1 MTFAT
6 TLLTEMKNLG
16 INTEVPPNKLR
27 TGYGDS
33 VVLVLSKLA
42 DKALEKKKFSFKK
55 MRIENEK
62 TSNGGDGVVD
72 IEEEAPDN
80 INVEIQYDDE
90 GKGGDNKNSN
100 NNNEDKNEVVS
111 EILYS
116 EVPADEWQ
124 RELERVSGKLKMDF
138 NSTFSTSE
146 WRSHID
152 GIKSNEENFAKTI
165 PDSRSILENLS
176 GDIDASLEKISK
188 KEGIISKN
196 FTNIVKLKLSNR

>member
-1 MTFAT
+1 
-6 TLLTEMKNLG
+6 MKNLG
-16 INTEVPPNKLR
+16 ISTDVPPNKLR

-33 VVLVLSKLA
+33 VVLVLSKLT

-62 TSNGGDGVVD
+62 ASNGGDGVVD

-90 GKGGDNKNSN
+90 GRGGDNKISN
-100 NNNEDKNEVVS
+100 TKDDKNEVVS

-138 NSTFSTSE
+138 NNTLNTSE

-152 GIKSNEENFAKTI
+152 SIKLNEENFAKAI

-176 GDIDASLEKISK
+176 GDIDTSLEKISK

-196 FTNIVKLKLSNR
+196 FTNIVKIKLPSR